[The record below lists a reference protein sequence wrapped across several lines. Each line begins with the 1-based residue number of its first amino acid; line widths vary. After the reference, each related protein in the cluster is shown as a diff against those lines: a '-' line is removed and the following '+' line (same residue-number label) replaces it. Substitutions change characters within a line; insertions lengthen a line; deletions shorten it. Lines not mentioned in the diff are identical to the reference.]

1 MALRQT
7 DRQSTAPRPNEPALP
22 GPPAQLEAPKKPA
35 MPGQEHWWP
44 AREDA
49 AWRARGAAPPATTEA
64 PPGPRGA
71 LPLPRRR
78 WASGSPH
85 GPVPQGGRAQVPGL
99 GCAFSSRRET
109 GPGPPG
115 RPLPHRCCS
124 PARQEVKTGV
134 QQWPLGAPDG
144 TATSRV
150 AESLY
155 RQPRGMSKYCP
166 AWDPHLASQRSLQG
180 HLTRTPGWDAGRRQ
194 VCGRCE
200 LLLLRHRYQGSE
212 LSRGAGHVRDPWQLG
227 RGDRAESK

>member
-44 AREDA
+44 PREDA
-49 AWRARGAAPPATTEA
+49 ARAGSGAAPPATTEA

-85 GPVPQGGRAQVPGL
+85 GPVPRGGRAQVPGL

-115 RPLPHRCCS
+115 RPLPHRCCN

-134 QQWPLGAPDG
+134 QQWPLRAPDG
-144 TATSRV
+144 TATS
-150 AESLY
+150 
-155 RQPRGMSKYCP
+155 
-166 AWDPHLASQRSLQG
+166 
-180 HLTRTPGWDAGRRQ
+180 
-194 VCGRCE
+194 
-200 LLLLRHRYQGSE
+200 
-212 LSRGAGHVRDPWQLG
+212 SRGVTLLTAPRDVKVLPSMGPTSGFPMFFTGTPDSDTYTWLG
-227 RGDRAESK
+227 RWVQAGLWEV